1 MVYGAH
7 PPYEV
12 LQTRTMDFATLSKL
26 RRFAKFWDIFGN
38 SGNFR
43 TTLPRLWAFGSPF
56 QAFLRFSEWLHEQGV
71 KTSGVAL
78 GRQYELIYHYLSGAT
93 GTPDEE
99 IKAGLA
105 RDYLAAGR
113 TDLPPWLAET
123 SPGKAA
129 RREAVGTSV
138 PRRQQRHLA
147 AQAQGAA
154 PQIK

>member
-1 MVYGAH
+1 MLTQPSLGFGLGLRVEHYAEILAERPQVDWFEALTENYLVPGGKPLYNLMSIREHYPMVLHG
-7 PPYEV
+7 V
-12 LQTRTMDFATLSKL
+12 SLS
-26 RRFAKFWDIFGN
+26 I
-38 SGNFR
+38 
-43 TTLPRLWAFGSPF
+43 GSTAP
-56 QAFLRFSEWLHEQGV
+56 
-71 KTSGVAL
+71 
-78 GRQYELIYHYLSGAT
+78 
-93 GTPDEE
+93 
-99 IKAGLA
+99 LA